1 MFPNNV
7 KITPNDYFKKEL
19 EKSKVAE
26 PGQVSSSQANKIVLA
41 DIEDFTNRTEN
52 LMKENIRSVANTE
65 YVRLIKHKSK
75 VLYDF
80 TTKPNE
86 FTSTEKNLVK
96 DLYKRL
102 RNLLKEVEKVKEV
115 SVQTKKSS

>member
-1 MFPNNV
+1 
-7 KITPNDYFKKEL
+7 
-19 EKSKVAE
+19 
-26 PGQVSSSQANKIVLA
+26 
-41 DIEDFTNRTEN
+41 
-52 LMKENIRSVANTE
+52 MKENIRSVANTE

-115 SVQTKKSS
+115 SVQTKKSSSDQEGVESTNVTAGARIVSGTQTRRDNLRSSRRG

>member
-52 LMKENIRSVANTE
+52 
-65 YVRLIKHKSK
+65 
-75 VLYDF
+75 
-80 TTKPNE
+80 
-86 FTSTEKNLVK
+86 
-96 DLYKRL
+96 
-102 RNLLKEVEKVKEV
+102 
-115 SVQTKKSS
+115 

>member
-1 MFPNNV
+1 MFPNNI

-86 FTSTEKNLVK
+86 FTSNEKNLVK